1 MKIDEDNNMTDMIGR
16 NLVDINAVD
25 VESAVSKMLDI
36 LDRDD
41 KKTRNKC
48 YRIVESWLN
57 DVPTW
62 FAQQQLRGYDFDRN
76 LGYVIYIRELRKVFP
91 FKYYKDGKAYYWY
104 KEFQNGLLPLFRITK
119 RGYNSNG
126 KAEASHGWPL
136 FSMRNVEMNLP
147 KTTQPEQYDIV
158 LPAAINYSSLE
169 AYMFDT
175 RQRLQTSTNQAY
187 SNKLRRNE
195 TAAVGL
201 LSFIETNST
210 VVSDHIRMI
219 DQYYTKHAWGR
230 YYGTKGSYS
239 IQTLPREP
247 RNAALAGTVC
257 IDLDTAVF
265 AFYKTL
271 CLDFGIPVPVSL
283 DEMLEN
289 KSRWRKRVAID
300 AIVETRLDL
309 DVKVSLVKEAITAL
323 GFGADFGNFGS
334 IKDIIWHTKDR
345 ERLEQH
351 PWVQQLL
358 SVKKDIIKVLKSSP
372 VFAADAKQHDDLLYK
387 NGAVN
392 WNATLASMYQTHEAQ
407 IIKTMRNYLTTHGVD
422 VYLIL
427 HDGLY
432 VDSKYKTDGL
442 QWDLEDQIRAEFGSH
457 YSISAEKIKPYHNAS
472 SSSSKA
478 HSEYQNTH
486 NDRLK
491 AEQELAEMYAA
502 VKA

>member
-1 MKIDEDNNMTDMIGR
+1 
-16 NLVDINAVD
+16 
-25 VESAVSKMLDI
+25 
-36 LDRDD
+36 
-41 KKTRNKC
+41 
-48 YRIVESWLN
+48 
-57 DVPTW
+57 
-62 FAQQQLRGYDFDRN
+62 
-76 LGYVIYIRELRKVFP
+76 
-91 FKYYKDGKAYYWY
+91 
-104 KEFQNGLLPLFRITK
+104 
-119 RGYNSNG
+119 
-126 KAEASHGWPL
+126 
-136 FSMRNVEMNLP
+136 
-147 KTTQPEQYDIV
+147 
-158 LPAAINYSSLE
+158 
-169 AYMFDT
+169 
-175 RQRLQTSTNQAY
+175 
-187 SNKLRRNE
+187 
-195 TAAVGL
+195 
-201 LSFIETNST
+201 
-210 VVSDHIRMI
+210 
-219 DQYYTKHAWGR
+219 
-230 YYGTKGSYS
+230 
-239 IQTLPREP
+239 
-247 RNAALAGTVC
+247 
-257 IDLDTAVF
+257 
-265 AFYKTL
+265 
-271 CLDFGIPVPVSL
+271 
-283 DEMLEN
+283 MLEN

-478 HSEYQNTH
+478 HSEYQHTH